1 MPLPA
6 LRSLIVPCLA
16 ALVAAGTLAA
26 LIAAGTPARASE
38 PVRIEGAEEIAFTAK
53 ASGEDFRLLVF
64 RPEGKAPA
72 GGWPVL
78 YSFDGEDSFALLT
91 DIARTLNGLAVR
103 TGRSPVAVAAIAWP
117 RGRASVA
124 RRVYDMT
131 PPTAR
136 AGGVHVM
143 PERPNGQPWPKLGG
157 GDAFLAL
164 IEDEVKPLVRSVL
177 GESTGPQTL
186 FGHSLGGL
194 MVLHRLVTDPGSFA
208 CYAASSPSIWVDDR
222 QILADLDRLLARPPA
237 ASADAPVPGLRV
249 TVGGA
254 EEEFGPQDTRAGEGV
269 EARRRWIASN
279 AMVTNARALAALL
292 AEKGEGHLRFSYA
305 EYEGRTH
312 QTSRILAALDAVQLA
327 IDCTE

>member
-16 ALVAAGTLAA
+16 AL
-26 LIAAGTPARASE
+26 IAAGTPARASGQGVV
-38 PVRIEGAEEIAFTAK
+38 PAQIEGAVEIAFTAK

-64 RPEGKAPA
+64 RSEGKAPA

-136 AGGVHVM
+136 ADGVHVM

-164 IEDEVKPLVRSVL
+164 IEDEVKPLVREAL
-177 GESTGPQTL
+177 GGRTGPQTL

-194 MVLHRLVTDPGSFA
+194 MVLHRLATDPDSFA

-254 EEEFGPQDTRAGEGV
+254 EEEFGPQDARAGEEV
-269 EARRRWIASN
+269 EARRRWVANN
-279 AMVTNARALAALL
+279 AMVTNARALAGLVE
-292 AEKGEGHLRFSYA
+292 EKGEGHLRFSYE

>member
-1 MPLPA
+1 
-6 LRSLIVPCLA
+6 
-16 ALVAAGTLAA
+16 
-26 LIAAGTPARASE
+26 
-38 PVRIEGAEEIAFTAK
+38 
-53 ASGEDFRLLVF
+53 
-64 RPEGKAPA
+64 
-72 GGWPVL
+72 
-78 YSFDGEDSFALLT
+78 
-91 DIARTLNGLAVR
+91 
-103 TGRSPVAVAAIAWP
+103 
-117 RGRASVA
+117 
-124 RRVYDMT
+124 MT

-136 AGGVHVM
+136 ADGVHVM

-254 EEEFGPQDTRAGEGV
+254 EEQFGPQDARAGEGV
-269 EARRRWIASN
+269 EARRRWISSN
-279 AMVTNARALAALL
+279 AMVTNARALAGLVE
-292 AEKGEGHLRFSYA
+292 EKGEGHLRFSYE

>member
-1 MPLPA
+1 MSLPA

-16 ALVAAGTLAA
+16 AL
-26 LIAAGTPARASE
+26 IAAGTPARASGQGVV
-38 PVRIEGAEEIAFTAK
+38 PARIEGAVEIAFTAK
-53 ASGEDFRLLVF
+53 GSGEDFRLLVF

-136 AGGVHVM
+136 ADGVHVM

-164 IEDEVKPLVRSVL
+164 IEDELKPLVHSVL

-194 MVLHRLVTDPGSFA
+194 MVLHRLATDPGSFA

-254 EEEFGPQDTRAGEGV
+254 EEEFGLQDARAGEEV
-269 EARRRWIASN
+269 EARSRWIASN
-279 AMVTNARALAALL
+279 AMVTNARALAGLVE
-292 AEKGEGHLRFSYA
+292 EKGEGHLRFSYE

>member
-1 MPLPA
+1 MPPPA

-16 ALVAAGTLAA
+16 ALVAAGT
-26 LIAAGTPARASE
+26 PARASG
-38 PVRIEGAEEIAFTAK
+38 PYVVPARIEGAVEIAFTAK

-91 DIARTLNGLAVR
+91 DIARTLNGLAAR

-136 AGGVHVM
+136 ADGVHVM
-143 PERPNGQPWPKLGG
+143 PERPNGQPWPRLGG
-157 GDAFLAL
+157 GEAFLAL

-194 MVLHRLVTDPGSFA
+194 MVLHRLATDPGSFA

-249 TVGGA
+249 TVGSA
-254 EEEFGPQDTRAGEGV
+254 EEEFGPQDARAGEGV

-292 AEKGEGHLRFSYA
+292 AEKGEGHLRFVYE

>member
-16 ALVAAGTLAA
+16 ALVVAGS
-26 LIAAGTPARASE
+26 PARASGQGVV
-38 PVRIEGAEEIAFTAK
+38 PARIEGAVEIAFTAK

-136 AGGVHVM
+136 ADGVHVM
-143 PERPNGQPWPKLGG
+143 PERPNGQPWPRLGG

-222 QILADLDRLLARPPA
+222 QILADLERLLARPPA

-254 EEEFGPQDTRAGEGV
+254 EEEFGPLDTRAGEGA

>member
-6 LRSLIVPCLA
+6 LRSLIVLA
-16 ALVAAGTLAA
+16 LAA
-26 LIAAGTPARASE
+26 LIAAGTLARASE
-38 PVRIEGAEEIAFTAK
+38 PSAAPVRIEGAVEIPFTAK
-53 ASGEDFRLLVF
+53 ASGEAFRLLVY
-64 RPEGKAPA
+64 RPQGKAPA

-91 DIARTLNGLAVR
+91 DIARTLNPLAAR

-117 RGRASVA
+117 RGRASID
-124 RRVYDMT
+124 RRIYDMT
-131 PPTAR
+131 PPTSR
-136 AGGVHVM
+136 AGGAHVM
-143 PERPNGQPWPKLGG
+143 PERPNGQPWPQLGG

-164 IEDEVKPLVRSVL
+164 IEDEVKPRVRSAL
-177 GESTGPQTL
+177 GEDSGPQTL

-194 MVLHRLVTDPGSFA
+194 MVLHRLATDPDSFS

-222 QILADLDRLLARPPA
+222 QILADLERAIARPPA

-254 EEEFGPQDTRAGEGV
+254 EEEFGPQDARAGEGA
-269 EARRRWIASN
+269 EARRRWIANN
-279 AMVTNARALAALL
+279 AMVTNARALAALV
-292 AEKGEGHLRFSYA
+292 AEKGEGHLRFSYE

-312 QTSRILAALDAVQLA
+312 QTSRILAALDAVQFA

>member
-16 ALVAAGTLAA
+16 AL
-26 LIAAGTPARASE
+26 IAAGTPARASGQGVV
-38 PVRIEGAEEIAFTAK
+38 PARIEGAVEIAFTAK

-64 RPEGKAPA
+64 WPEGKAPA

-91 DIARTLNGLAVR
+91 DIARALNGLAVR

-136 AGGVHVM
+136 ADGVHVM

-164 IEDEVKPLVRSVL
+164 IEDEVKPLVREAL
-177 GESTGPQTL
+177 GGRTGPQTL

-194 MVLHRLVTDPGSFA
+194 MVLHRLATDPDSFA

-222 QILADLDRLLARPPA
+222 QVLADLDRLLARPPA

-254 EEEFGPQDTRAGEGV
+254 EEEFGPQDARAGEGV
-269 EARRRWIASN
+269 EARRRWISSN
-279 AMVTNARALAALL
+279 AMVTNARALAGLVE
-292 AEKGEGHLRFSYA
+292 EKGEGHLRFAYE

>member
-16 ALVAAGTLAA
+16 ALLAAGA
-26 LIAAGTPARASE
+26 PARASG
-38 PVRIEGAEEIAFTAK
+38 PDVVPARIEGAVEIAFTAK
-53 ASGEDFRLLVF
+53 ASGEAFRLLVY
-64 RPEGKAPA
+64 RPEGKVPA

-91 DIARTLNGLAVR
+91 DIARTLNGLAAR
-103 TGRSPVAVAAIAWP
+103 TGRSPVAVAAVAWP
-117 RGRASVA
+117 RGRASVD

-136 AGGVHVM
+136 ADGAHVM
-143 PERPNGQPWPKLGG
+143 PERPNGQSWPQLGG
-157 GDAFLAL
+157 GDAILAL
-164 IEDEVKPLVRSVL
+164 IEDEVKPLVRGAL
-177 GESTGPQTL
+177 GETAGPQTL

-222 QILADLDRLLARPPA
+222 QVLADLERAIARPPA

-254 EEEFGPQDTRAGEGV
+254 EEEFGPQDARAGEGA
-269 EARRRWIASN
+269 EARRRWIANN
-279 AMVTNARALAALL
+279 AMVANARALAALV
-292 AEKGEGHLRFSYA
+292 AEKGEGHLRFSYE
-305 EYEGRTH
+305 EYGGRTH

>member
-16 ALVAAGTLAA
+16 AL
-26 LIAAGTPARASE
+26 IAAGTPARASGQGVV
-38 PVRIEGAEEIAFTAK
+38 PARIEGAVEIAFTAK

-136 AGGVHVM
+136 ADGVHVM
-143 PERPNGQPWPKLGG
+143 PERPNGQPWPRLGG

-194 MVLHRLVTDPGSFA
+194 MVLHRLATRPGSFA

-222 QILADLDRLLARPPA
+222 QILADLERLLARPPA

-254 EEEFGPQDTRAGEGV
+254 EEEFGPQDARAGEGV
-269 EARRRWIASN
+269 EARRRWISSN

>member
-16 ALVAAGTLAA
+16 AL
-26 LIAAGTPARASE
+26 IAAGTPARASGQGVV
-38 PVRIEGAEEIAFTAK
+38 PARIEGAVEIAFTAK

-136 AGGVHVM
+136 ADGVHVM

-254 EEEFGPQDTRAGEGV
+254 EEQFGPQDARAGEGV
-269 EARRRWIASN
+269 EARRRWISSN
-279 AMVTNARALAALL
+279 AMVTNARALAGLVE
-292 AEKGEGHLRFSYA
+292 EKGEGHLRFSYE